1 MISISLLWA
10 RKVTETFEKGART
23 RRPDGTFKIANGK
36 VLLDVWR
43 QRSRLESQSTAPPF
57 DTLVNRLSRLVCLPP
72 VGIFN
77 LVPVVQRLDSAIS
90 TG

>member
-23 RRPDGTFKIANGK
+23 RRPDSTFKIANGK

-43 QRSRLESQSTAPPF
+43 QRSRLESQSTAPP
-57 DTLVNRLSRLVCLPP
+57 P
-72 VGIFN
+72 
-77 LVPVVQRLDSAIS
+77 
-90 TG
+90 

>member
-36 VLLDVWR
+36 VLLHVWW
-43 QRSRLESQSTAPPF
+43 QRSRFESQTNPP
-57 DTLVNRLSRLVCLPP
+57 PP
-72 VGIFN
+72 PPGSWVF
-77 LVPVVQRLDSAIS
+77 
-90 TG
+90 

>member
-36 VLLDVWR
+36 VLLHVWR
-43 QRSRLESQSTAPPF
+43 QRSRLESQSNPP
-57 DTLVNRLSRLVCLPP
+57 PP
-72 VGIFN
+72 PAVGFFN